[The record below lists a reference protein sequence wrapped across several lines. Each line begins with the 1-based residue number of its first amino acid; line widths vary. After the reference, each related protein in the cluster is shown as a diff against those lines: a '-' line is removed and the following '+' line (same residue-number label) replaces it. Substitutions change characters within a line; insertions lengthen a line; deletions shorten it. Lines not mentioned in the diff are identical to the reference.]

1 MLRPRINPVQPR
13 ASAARVPRPS
23 SAWAG
28 IYLGG
33 NQWTSRKPCTP
44 SQPHMS
50 VILSEVRRQPN
61 VVERPRCC
69 VDLTRQIYTS
79 PTDAE
84 ARVAVNGCP
93 VQAPLGR
100 EFTRAEMNGP
110 HASPARPHNP
120 HVCHLERS
128 EAPAERSR
136 KTPLLPRS
144 HETDIHFHH
153 RPPRRESP

>member
-33 NQWTSRKPCTP
+33 NQWTSARPARAHTPPICHLERSEAPAKRSRKTP
-44 SQPHMS
+44 LLPGSHEKQ
-50 VILSEVRRQPN
+50 N
-61 VVERPRCC
+61 
-69 VDLTRQIYTS
+69 TS
-79 PTDAE
+79 PPRTAE
-84 ARVAVNGCP
+84 ARVAERVPRPSSAWAGIY
-93 VQAPLGR
+93 LGGNQW
-100 EFTRAEMNGP
+100 TS
-110 HASPARPHNP
+110 ASPARPHTP
-120 HVCHLERS
+120 HVCHLERC

-144 HETDIHFHH
+144 HETDIHFHR
-153 RPPRRESP
+153 RPPRRELP